1 MVSRFFWKACDSEQF
16 KIWEIISGFG
26 NHESAGLWSGCVTRN
41 TGGQDGDIIQDK
53 HMGQAEGNILI

>member
-1 MVSRFFWKACDSEQF
+1 MNLLAYGIEEKHYNGRRDDRL
-16 KIWEIISGFG
+16 FG
-26 NHESAGLWSGCVTRN
+26 GSGCVTRK